1 MTQLLAC
8 WPRDPSGSHG
18 QGRTIVFPAI
28 NRSNNSELGGA
39 VRRNKKPVGPA
50 AAQMAIVHELAQPI
64 ADRARRAHFV
74 AAVAEQLS
82 TTPTPGSGA
91 VYRIARGLQRQYF
104 DPPIDPRIG
113 QSQRRA

>member
-39 VRRNKKPVGPA
+39 VRRNKKPVGLA
-50 AAQMAIVHELAQPI
+50 AAEMAIVHELAQPI
-64 ADRARRAHFV
+64 ADRARWAHFV

-82 TTPTPGSGA
+82 TTPGA
-91 VYRIARGLQRQYF
+91 VHRIARGLQRQYF
-104 DPPIDPRIG
+104 DPQTDPRIG
-113 QSQRRA
+113 QIQRRA